1 MRQMLWIPWPLVP
14 GPSVKVRFP
23 WQTIHNFYTDYR
35 NEDFPFVLTNH
46 HAMNGLNKTEPAICG
61 WIHWGDPRSLA
72 PSRSFPHANACENR
86 RWRAF
91 SMLIWVQEGSGRPR
105 CSVWHSVTS
114 VGGVQT
120 GVEGCPKDLSN
131 LFYFV
136 SPSSA
141 KPAPEIKRLVTYVPS
156 PLLTET

>member
-1 MRQMLWIPWPLVP
+1 MRIFHSFSQITMQWTDWIKL
-14 GPSVKVRFP
+14 
-23 WQTIHNFYTDYR
+23 Y
-35 NEDFPFVLTNH
+35 
-46 HAMNGLNKTEPAICG
+46 KTEPAICG

-91 SMLIWVQEGSGRPR
+91 SMLIWVQKGSGRPR

-131 LFYFV
+131 LFYFFPPPRLNLLLKLSASLRMFLRHYWQKPKGYFNAEIQKV
-136 SPSSA
+136 LLPSS
-141 KPAPEIKRLVTYVPS
+141 L
-156 PLLTET
+156 